1 MQRTAI
7 ASALLLVAA
16 ACVSRNQAPVA
27 NQVPENLKPAANEV
41 MVGAVAA
48 RGVQIYECRVKK
60 DDSQAVEW
68 AFVAPEAELFNV
80 QGQRIGT
87 HYAGPQ
93 WESIDGSKIA
103 GSVLARADAP
113 RTGAI
118 PWLLLTTKSVGPDG
132 AFAKVT
138 SVQRINTEGGA
149 APAAGDCKPDSIGH
163 RARVAYTADYVMFG
177 TN

>member
-7 ASALLLVAA
+7 ASAVLLIVA
-16 ACVSRNQAPVA
+16 ACVSRTPTPAA
-27 NQVPENLKPAANEV
+27 EVPENLKPATSEV

-48 RGVQIYECRVKK
+48 RGVQIYECRAKK
-60 DDSQAVEW
+60 DDPQAMEW

-80 QGQRIGT
+80 QGQRVGT

-93 WESIDGSKIA
+93 WENIDGSRIA
-103 GSVLARADAP
+103 GSVLARAEAP
-113 RTGAI
+113 HAGAI
-118 PWLLLTTKSVGPDG
+118 PWLLLSTKSIGPDG

-138 SVQRINTEGGA
+138 SVQRINTEGGV
-149 APAAGDCKPDSIGH
+149 APATSDCRMESIGQ
-163 RARVAYTADYVMFG
+163 RARVAYTADYVLFG